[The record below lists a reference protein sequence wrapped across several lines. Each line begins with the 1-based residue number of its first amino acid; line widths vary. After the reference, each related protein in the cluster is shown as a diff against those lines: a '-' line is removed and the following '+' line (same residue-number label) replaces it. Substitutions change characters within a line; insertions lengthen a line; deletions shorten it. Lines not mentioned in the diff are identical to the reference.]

1 MDLFRIANKDYANEL
16 YAPGFPGRWNNSGQ
30 KVIYT
35 ASSRSLA
42 CLEIIVQANR
52 QIKTAHFGTM
62 VVYAPDNSSV
72 QQVNLSQLS
81 VDRNQTV
88 FSEQCRSIGS
98 EWFLK
103 KQDLLLRVPSAVI
116 PDEFN
121 YVINALHPDF
131 KYIKLLDELPFYFDK
146 RLK

>member
-1 MDLFRIANKDYANEL
+1 MELFRIANKDYANEL
-16 YAPGFPGRWNNSGQ
+16 YAPGFSGRWNNAGQ

-52 QIKTAHFGTM
+52 QIKTAQFRTM

-72 QQVNLSQLS
+72 QQVNISQLS
-81 VDRNQTV
+81 VEWNQTV
-88 FSEQCRSIGS
+88 FSEECKAIGS

-103 KQDLLLRVPSAVI
+103 KKDLLLRVPSAVI

-121 YVINALHPDF
+121 YVINILHPDF
-131 KYIKLLDELPFYFDK
+131 KSIKLVDVLPFYFDK
-146 RLK
+146 RLG

>member
-1 MDLFRIANKDYANEL
+1 MELFRIANKDYANEL
-16 YAPGFPGRWNNSGQ
+16 YAPGFSGRWNNAGQ

-52 QIKTAHFGTM
+52 QIKTAQFGTM

-72 QQVNLSQLS
+72 QQVNISQLS
-81 VDRNQTV
+81 VEWNQTV
-88 FSEQCRSIGS
+88 FSEECKSIGS

-103 KQDLLLRVPSAVI
+103 KKDLLLRVPSAVI

-121 YVINALHPDF
+121 YVINTLHPDF
-131 KYIKLLDELPFYFDK
+131 KSIKLVDVLPFYFDK
-146 RLK
+146 RLG